1 MCICLCSSIFVKGVE
16 CWSMPVT
23 FWLAAGLVEWFRASF
38 GVSWVPGSV
47 LAGEGTGSAVCLYS
61 SKTQVISKLPV

>member
-1 MCICLCSSIFVKGVE
+1 
-16 CWSMPVT
+16 MPVA
-23 FWLAAGLVEWFRASF
+23 FRLAAGLVEWFRASF

-47 LAGEGTGSAVCLYS
+47 LAGEGTGSAVCLYG